1 VTFSYQRVHLRSRQ
15 CKQGVIL
22 VEGLIGVAQ
31 KLGFKS
37 GKIDGHA
44 LGQRITAAVKIAE
57 DVTARERKGTI
68 SHISTLAQNR
78 SHKSGKMPCA
88 AVAGRA

>member
-1 VTFSYQRVHLRSRQ
+1 MP
-15 CKQGVIL
+15 K
-22 VEGLIGVAQ
+22 GLIGVAE
-31 KLGFKS
+31 KLGLES

-44 LGQRITAAVKIAE
+44 LGQRITPAVKIAK
-57 DVTARERKGTI
+57 DMTAGERKGTI